1 VNFSRVIAA
10 FSGSPGFDFLHLIQD
25 SASHPRFPVQGHILS
40 AGGDAL
46 TLHALLCSTAAALTI
61 KEMYGGRVT
70 RRLRPSRAAYP
81 EECRTSSPPCK
92 VTKQIPSDKQ
102 TEWGGKK
109 KKKKNEEK
117 EKEIA
122 QLQKKKNIVY
132 AEQF

>member
-1 VNFSRVIAA
+1 MNFSRVIAA

-109 KKKKNEEK
+109 KKKKKRRKRKRNCNNY
-117 EKEIA
+117 
-122 QLQKKKNIVY
+122 QKKNIVY